1 MARPRAADDFTVIRV
16 RMEELRRERAGVP
29 EHEARQPDGAQP
41 YAVST
46 QSGLT
51 AKSGLAPSC
60 AGCCPGKAC
69 VARHI

>member
-1 MARPRAADDFTVIRV
+1 VARPRAADNFTVIRV
-16 RMEELRRERAGVP
+16 RLEELRRERAGVP

-51 AKSGLAPSC
+51 AKSGLVPELRRMLSRGRRA
-60 AGCCPGKAC
+60 
-69 VARHI
+69 